1 MNNQQSRPLV
11 APDDYERNKY
21 QISEYRAYIDFC
33 ERMNE
38 QGLQNHAELERA
50 EHMLQERIRQGE
62 EAR

>member
-1 MNNQQSRPLV
+1 MNNQQSRPIV
-11 APDDYERNKY
+11 APEDYQRNRH
-21 QISEYRAYIDFC
+21 QIAEYRSYIDFC

-38 QGLQNHAELERA
+38 QGLQNHKVFERA